1 MVGDTV
7 TKAFGVLVSRELP
20 GFEHKV
26 NVVPGPE
33 TRDEKVDS
41 FKLSSLVK

>member
-7 TKAFGVLVSRELP
+7 TKALGVLVSRELP
-20 GFEHKV
+20 RFEHTV

-33 TRDEKVDS
+33 TRDKKVDS
-41 FKLSSLVK
+41 LIFS